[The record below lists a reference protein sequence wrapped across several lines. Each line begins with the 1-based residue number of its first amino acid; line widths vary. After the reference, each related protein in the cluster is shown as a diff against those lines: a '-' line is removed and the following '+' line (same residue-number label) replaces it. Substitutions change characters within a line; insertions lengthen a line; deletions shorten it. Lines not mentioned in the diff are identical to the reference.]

1 MSKCQVLSGDAVWA
15 WQPFGV
21 SENPRETFTLLGSH
35 YRGFPVIKVSDE
47 AKRRIQS
54 GEEIH
59 FVHAKRLYAVRG
71 EAVEEVTFK
80 A

>member
-1 MSKCQVLSGDAVWA
+1 MAKCQVLSGQAVWA

-21 SENPRETFTLLGSH
+21 SDNPRETFTMLGSH

-47 AKRRIQS
+47 AKRRIQF
-54 GEEIH
+54 GDEIN
-59 FVHAKRLYAVRG
+59 FVYQKRLYTLRG
-71 EAVEEVTFK
+71 AEVFEVTFK